1 MRGQSSAELIII
13 LAVFFLLL
21 LGVLAVV
28 SQRDDLFFA
37 LQPRLSA
44 RTIADRFATGLNSV
58 FLGGE
63 GTTATAVLPAA
74 LDDGSPY
81 LLSVYPA
88 ARLVEIRWEHRGG
101 VEHYGASLIIAHVD
115 GTLANL
121 SGAVEMTHTGSGVLL
136 SERES

>member
-1 MRGQSSAELIII
+1 MRGQSSTELIII

-21 LGVLAVV
+21 LSVLAVV

-44 RTIADRFATGLNSV
+44 RTVADQFATELNSV

-63 GTTATAVLPAA
+63 GTTATVVLPAV

-81 LLSVYPA
+81 FLSVEPP

-101 VEHYGASLIIAHVD
+101 VEHYGAPLIIARVD
-115 GTLANL
+115 GTLTNL
-121 SGAVEMTHTGSGVLL
+121 SGAVEITHTGSGVLL
-136 SERES
+136 SEREP